1 MAWDVPKDPSLVQGF
16 VPQKAYTKSTVH
28 SLQNVD
34 PYNFSGGRN
43 REIRDAAEGARGNL
57 LTRLLGGFFNIGQVL
72 DNIATAIF
80 GGGPFDPSSALGR
93 ISDKSM
99 ADKAVITDMQN
110 RQQILEGIIG
120 YGSWVASQNLFLSI
134 DQNNAGART
143 MSFDRQV
150 GPSVGVTLVSDP
162 ALAGKKVQRLD
173 SQGLWQVLAQTRSRR
188 TIYSGTAKVYL
199 DIVVKDPNGNEYYRR
214 SMDQS
219 AISSEGGDGE
229 ITMLGNVFF
238 TTPGPGYTV
247 RVDLFSGQWR
257 WFYGGSQ
264 WSGLSILKHSS
275 EVQNP
280 GTVDPGTPPVAG

>member
-1 MAWDVPKDPSLVQGF
+1 MEKLPPGKPKNQDIWGTFKNNWFSNIFAGF
-16 VPQKAYTKSTVH
+16 A
-28 SLQNVD
+28 
-34 PYNFSGGRN
+34 
-43 REIRDAAEGARGNL
+43 
-57 LTRLLGGFFNIGQVL
+57 NIGQL
-72 DNIATAIF
+72 LGDIANAF
-80 GGGPFDPSSALGR
+80 LGGGGFGPGPLKS
-93 ISDKSM
+93 ISDKAM
-99 ADKAVITDMQN
+99 ADAADIFDLQN
-110 RQQILEGIIG
+110 RAQVLEGIIG

-134 DQNNAGART
+134 DQNNPGART

-150 GPSVGVTLVSDP
+150 GPSVGVTLVTDT

-199 DIVVKDPNGNEYYRR
+199 DIVVKAPDGSEYYRR

-229 ITMLGNVFF
+229 ITLLGNVFF

>member
-1 MAWDVPKDPSLVQGF
+1 MGVAPDRPYPDNAYGKRGTMRGF
-16 VPQKAYTKSTVH
+16 QDIDEAEAKRRMRKPIDDANNTAHGK
-28 SLQNVD
+28 LFGGL
-34 PYNFSGGRN
+34 FSGFSGFGSLL
-43 REIRDAAEGARGNL
+43 ENL
-57 LTRLLGGFFNIGQVL
+57 
-72 DNIATAIF
+72 ATAFF
-80 GGGPFDPSSALGR
+80 GSGPFDPSSALGR

-99 ADKAVITDMQN
+99 ADAAKIVDMQN
-110 RQQILEGIIG
+110 RTQILEGIIG

-150 GPSVGVTLVSDP
+150 GPSVGVTLVPDS

-188 TIYSGTAKVYL
+188 TIYSGTAKVYM
-199 DIVVKDPNGNEYYRR
+199 DIVVKDPSGNEHYRR

-229 ITMLGNVFF
+229 ITLTNNVFF
-238 TTPGPGYTV
+238 TVPGPGYTV

>member
-1 MAWDVPKDPSLVQGF
+1 MTNPGNNFNRPPTVVTGNDGSTRAMAQRTQDAVVK
-16 VPQKAYTKSTVH
+16 QKSDELKA
-28 SLQNVD
+28 
-34 PYNFSGGRN
+34 SGW
-43 REIRDAAEGARGNL
+43 GAGSGSFFGNIL
-57 LTRLLGGFFNIGQVL
+57 AG
-72 DNIATAIF
+72 F
-80 GGGPFDPSSALGR
+80 GGIGALLNNLAAAFLGSGPFDPSSALGR

-99 ADKAVITDMQN
+99 ADAAKIVDMQN
-110 RQQILEGIIG
+110 RTQVLEGIIG

-188 TIYSGTAKVYL
+188 TIYTGTAKVYL
-199 DIVVKDPNGNEYYRR
+199 DIVVKDPDGNEYYRR